1 VYWEAGL
8 HARRPPRPAAA
19 LRVQGDTVLA
29 ECCSRGTRADGSTF
43 ARAGMTVQG
52 MVGLRIGRQRLYM
65 EPLQGDPDTVGS
77 GVVQEMGR
85 RTRDRRPGDGER

>member
-1 VYWEAGL
+1 
-8 HARRPPRPAAA
+8 
-19 LRVQGDTVLA
+19 
-29 ECCSRGTRADGSTF
+29 
-43 ARAGMTVQG
+43 